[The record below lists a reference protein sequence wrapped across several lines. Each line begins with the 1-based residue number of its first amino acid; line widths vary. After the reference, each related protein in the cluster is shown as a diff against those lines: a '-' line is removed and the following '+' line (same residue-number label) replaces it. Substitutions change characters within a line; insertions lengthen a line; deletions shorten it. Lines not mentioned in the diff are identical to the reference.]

1 MVKDILCLKSLTEAF
16 ISNLAWR
23 SLWQLSAAQTSPR
36 REQWQTFCCKLP
48 SSGELLNEVGCWKL
62 FGFNPVSASLWL
74 CRLLSIL
81 QSSAPPWWLSQPI
94 LWTSPSEVYYLLVAL
109 HDLFCSSRGDFT
121 QHPGI
126 GPFPVCEVIHI
137 LTVILYELWELR
149 LDGVCVLWLDTVTQ
163 ARPANGLDCIF
174 SGFSLWDLL
183 PTDQN
188 PQESSPPHTI

>member
-81 QSSAPPWWLSQPI
+81 QSSTMMALSAYSLDITFRSLLPAG
-94 LWTSPSEVYYLLVAL
+94 SPSWSVLFQQRGFYSASWDWTFPCVWGYPHSNCYTLWALRAQAGWCMCPLVR
-109 HDLFCSSRGDFT
+109 HSD
-121 QHPGI
+121 PGQ
-126 GPFPVCEVIHI
+126 
-137 LTVILYELWELR
+137 T
-149 LDGVCVLWLDTVTQ
+149 
-163 ARPANGLDCIF
+163 
-174 SGFSLWDLL
+174 S
-183 PTDQN
+183 
-188 PQESSPPHTI
+188 